1 MWPQVINE
9 PVVNEATVATGDP
22 GLRLDLGTR
31 GVWQLQVGALFDVCV
46 TYTDDGAPLASFV
59 D

>member
-1 MWPQVINE
+1 M
-9 PVVNEATVATGDP
+9 NEATVTTGDP

-31 GVWQLQVGALFDVCV
+31 GVWQLQVGALFDVRV
-46 TYTDDGAPLASFV
+46 TYTDGGAPLASFM

>member
-1 MWPQVINE
+1 M
-9 PVVNEATVATGDP
+9 NEATVATGDP

-46 TYTDDGAPLASFV
+46 TYTDDGAPLASFM